1 MRSPKFWP
9 YWAVIATATLIGLV
23 LFVVDLGS
31 IGLVDET
38 PPLFAASA
46 RTMVRSGD
54 WLIPQVNGLPRYDKP
69 PLVYW
74 LMAVI
79 YSLPGQASWDPYG
92 SWAAALPSALAST
105 AVVALLALLL
115 AWWERRYLPCP
126 QGLWLP
132 AAFCFGLSPLVML
145 WSRIGVSDSL
155 LTALVALAMIS
166 SWWRLV
172 NSRIPWW
179 LCWLALGLATLTK
192 GPVAVVLF
200 GLTWGFFALLQRQV
214 GVICDRLR
222 PGPGCLLSL
231 AVAGPWY
238 GAAVHREGEPFLQSF
253 FGYHNLQR
261 FTEVVNRHQSPWWF
275 YGALLLLASLPWS
288 PLLLLGLWRALTSAQ
303 ASLARFAAC
312 WLLAVLLLF
321 SLSATKLPSYW
332 LPATPAAAIL
342 AVLALVERDRLTRW
356 AVRLSALNA
365 LGFAAALAFTPLWLS
380 QIRDPELTALPELL
394 ERSVWVPAAVL
405 LLLSGSLVAF
415 WLSRPAARFASVGP
429 LVALQL
435 SWVLMLPTVFWPL
448 LRLGDS
454 LRSQPIR
461 ALALKSRD
469 LQIPR
474 RPIAMLGM
482 IRPSFHFYAEA
493 PVAYEGTSA
502 QALVNLNHRLHADP
516 RVRLGNDQA
525 RILVVAPLSLPERRH
540 WAPLLSP
547 LVQQQGRYGLW
558 WLDLQRLGQRA
569 QMLEQRQGLLPTWQ
583 VPRPER
589 F

>member
-1 MRSPKFWP
+1 M
-9 YWAVIATATLIGLV
+9 WAVITAAVVIGLL

-46 RTMVRSGD
+46 RAMARSGD

-74 LMAVI
+74 LMAAS
-79 YSLPGQASWDPYG
+79 YSLPGHASWDPLG

-115 AWWERRYLPCP
+115 AWWERRFLPRP
-126 QGLWLP
+126 LGLWLP
-132 AAFCFGLSPLVML
+132 AGLCFALSPLVMV

-172 NSRIPWW
+172 NPRIPWW

-192 GPVAVVLF
+192 GPVAVALF
-200 GLTWGFFALLQRQV
+200 AITWGLFAFPQRQGALLRERLQPCR
-214 GVICDRLR
+214 GV
-222 PGPGCLLSL
+222 LLTL
-231 AVAGPWY
+231 VVAAPWY
-238 GAAVHREGEPFLQSF
+238 GAAALREGQPFLQSF

-275 YGALLLLASLPWS
+275 YGALLLVASLPSS
-288 PLLLLGLWRALTSAQ
+288 PLLLLGLWRALVASPS
-303 ASLARFAAC
+303 SLARFAAC

-342 AVLALVERDRLTRW
+342 AALALAKVNRLTRL
-356 AVRLSALNA
+356 ALRLSALLA
-365 LGFAAALAFTPLWLS
+365 LGCAALLAATPLWLPA
-380 QIRDPELTALPELL
+380 IGDPDLSALPLL
-394 ERSVWVPAAVL
+394 VERSALVPAAVL
-405 LLLSGSLVAF
+405 LLLAGALTAL
-415 WLSRPAARFASVGP
+415 WWSRPAARCSAVEP

-435 SWVLMLPTVFWPL
+435 SWLLLLPAVFWPL

-461 ALALKSRD
+461 ALALQSRQ
-469 LQIPR
+469 LQPSG
-474 RPIAMLGM
+474 RPIAMLGV

-502 QALVNLNHRLHADP
+502 QALVNLSDRLQVDP
-516 RVRLGNDQA
+516 RVRASRDQA
-525 RILVVAPLSLPERRH
+525 RILVAAPLTLAERKH
-540 WAPLLSP
+540 WAALLSP
-547 LVQQQGRYGLW
+547 LIQRQGRYGLW
-558 WLDLQRLGQRA
+558 WLDLQRLEQLARA
-569 QMLEQRQGLLPTWQ
+569 LQQRQGLQPSWSA
-583 VPRPER
+583 PRPER